1 MLIVD
6 HVLRLR
12 RVHVVRV
19 VLLPTATADDAPTAH
34 GTQHAAAASTCPV
47 HEARGGDGGKAVARR
62 DAAAAEGLLPLRLL
76 MNVVR
81 VSARARRR
89 RLGEGNVQ
97 RLLH

>member
-19 VLLPTATADDAPTAH
+19 LLLPTATADHAPTH

-62 DAAAAEGLLPLRLL
+62 DAAAAAEGLLLLQLL
-76 MNVVR
+76 MNVR
-81 VSARARRR
+81 VSTRARR
-89 RLGEGNVQ
+89 RLGERIVQ